1 MAIHQCSKCELR
13 FRTTSEY
20 HDHLRL
26 EHGVDP
32 QNLDPIRYR
41 AATQQA
47 PLYSDFVEKSSDDD
61 RRRVLVVSNA
71 ALRAQELQQALI
83 SAAEKRP
90 TVYRLVVP
98 AVEQSPLTGEH
109 SAYTT
114 VGEVAHPEEHRLSG
128 DTLAERRR
136 DEAVERLRGE
146 GLDIDGVVGDAD
158 PLRAI
163 QTALRGFKAD
173 EVFLGTLPR
182 ARSGWLGADLPTQ
195 IERRY
200 GVTVRVLEAA

>member
-13 FRTTSEY
+13 FRSTSEY
-20 HDHLRL
+20 HDHLRM

-32 QNLDPIRYR
+32 QNLDPIRYQS
-41 AATQQA
+41 ATQQA
-47 PLYSDFVEKSSDDD
+47 PLYSDFVEKSADDET
-61 RRRVLVVSNA
+61 RRVLVVSNA
-71 ALRAQELQQALI
+71 ALRAQELQQALV
-83 SAAEKRP
+83 SAAAERP

-98 AVEQSPLTGEH
+98 AVEQSPLIGEH
-109 SAYTT
+109 SAYAT

-163 QTALRGFKAD
+163 QTALGEFKAD

>member
-13 FRTTSEY
+13 FRSTSEY

-32 QNLDPIRYR
+32 QNLDQIRYQS
-41 AATQQA
+41 ASQQA
-47 PLYSDFVEKSSDDD
+47 PLYSDFVEKSSDDEA
-61 RRRVLVVSNA
+61 RRVLVVSNA

-83 SAAEKRP
+83 SAAGKRP

-109 SAYTT
+109 SAYAT
-114 VGEVAHPEEHRLSG
+114 VGELAHPEEHRLSG
-128 DTLAERRR
+128 DTLAEHRR
-136 DEAVERLRGE
+136 DEAVQRLRRE
-146 GLDIDGVVGDAD
+146 GLDVDGVVGHAD
-158 PLRAI
+158 PLRAV
-163 QTALRGFKAD
+163 QTALRDFKAD
-173 EVFLGTLPR
+173 EVFVGTLPR
-182 ARSGWLGADLPTQ
+182 ARSGWLDADLPTQ

-200 GVTVRVLEAA
+200 GVPVTVLEAT